1 MKRRSERTMNQPMAA
16 TAGEPGAADAE
27 SREGAAETARAALR
41 YLAERR
47 LLPTPDQYLLAWRAV
62 GGRVGIATAPGP
74 DPQKVLAGI
83 QSLLKTVVETV
94 PRMID
99 DEEWARRRFEHFGAL
114 VDRWQAG
121 SGSGLARALDDEL
134 RAMADEC
141 ARMLE
146 MRRESVDMMRRVM
159 GQCVEWLGELVESNG
174 QYSERL
180 HAYAEQINSAD
191 DIASLAGMMRSM
203 LEDTRSMRSTLDQA
217 RTSFKDTIERAR
229 VLEDEVQRLSG
240 RLIEASAQAFTD
252 SLTGLPNRRGLQTWF
267 TEMRDRCRV
276 RGVPMSLGILDVD
289 DFKKLN
295 DCLGHLAGDGALK
308 HLAGLLRSRIR
319 PDDIA
324 ARFGGEEFVLLLPGA
339 SAEDAGEALRRIQRA
354 LSSDLFL
361 HSSDRIFMTFS
372 AGVTEIAQDESLESA
387 LQRADEAMYLAK
399 QLGKNRVCQ
408 ARCPVPPHPA
418 REDAI
423 RTAEANSGE
432 ASGAKNG

>member
-1 MKRRSERTMNQPMAA
+1 MNPPVVAP
-16 TAGEPGAADAE
+16 AGEPGSGDAE
-27 SREGAAETARAALR
+27 RREGAAEIARAALR

-47 LLPTPDQYLLAWRAV
+47 LLPTPDQYLLAWREV
-62 GGRVGIATAPGP
+62 GGKVAGAPGP
-74 DPQKVLAGI
+74 DRATLLAGI
-83 QSLLKTVVETV
+83 QSLLKTVIDTV

-99 DEEWARRRFEHFGAL
+99 DEEWARRRFAHFGAL
-114 VDRWQAG
+114 VDRWQERVD
-121 SGSGLARALDDEL
+121 SGKADSALPRILGEELA
-134 RAMADEC
+134 AMADEC
-141 ARMLE
+141 ARMLA
-146 MRRESVDMMRRVM
+146 MRRESTDMMRKVM
-159 GQCVEWLGELVESNG
+159 GQCVEWLGELVESNS

-180 HAYAEQINSAD
+180 HAYAEQINGAD
-191 DIASLAGMMRSM
+191 DIASLADMMRGM
-203 LEDTRSMRSTLDQA
+203 LEDTRSMRTTLDEA
-217 RTSFKDTIERAR
+217 RNSFKDTIERAR

-276 RGVPMSLGILDVD
+276 RGESLSLGILDVD

-308 HLAGLLRSRIR
+308 HLAGLLRSKIR

-354 LSSDLFL
+354 LSTELFL
-361 HSSDRIFMTFS
+361 HSSDRVFMTFS
-372 AGVTEIAQDESLESA
+372 AGVTEIGQDESLESA

-408 ARCPVPPHPA
+408 ARRQVPVAPA
-418 REDAI
+418 GEGPIGA
-423 RTAEANSGE
+423 GE
-432 ASGAKNG
+432 AWAEKST